1 MSLLSILSL
10 MMQLPVQLLLLL
22 APVFLLLL
30 QCGTMIFIMSELAV
44 LLHLLALLILVP
56 IPPWQVMAV
65 GAAAS
70 VEEERNVLPVPEEE
84 ELSREVQIIIS
95 WECEAS

>member
-10 MMQLPVQLLLLL
+10 MIQPPVQLLLLL
-22 APVFLLLL
+22 APVFLLPP

-56 IPPWQVMAV
+56 LPWQVMAV
-65 GAAAS
+65 AA
-70 VEEERNVLPVPEEE
+70 EEERNVLPVPEEE

-95 WECEAS
+95 WEFEAS

>member
-22 APVFLLLL
+22 APVFLLL

-56 IPPWQVMAV
+56 TLPWQVMAV
-65 GAAAS
+65 AAAA
-70 VEEERNVLPVPEEE
+70 EEERNVLPVPEEE